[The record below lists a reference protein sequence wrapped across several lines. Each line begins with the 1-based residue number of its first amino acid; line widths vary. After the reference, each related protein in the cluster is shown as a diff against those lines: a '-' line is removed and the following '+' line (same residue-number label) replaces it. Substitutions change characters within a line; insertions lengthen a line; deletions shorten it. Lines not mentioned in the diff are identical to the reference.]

1 MCSPQLARY
10 SLLFSVMKFRV
21 AILSIGFVSG
31 SALSQDAEKIT
42 YADHVRPLL
51 ENKCFSCHNPD
62 KKKGDLDLTSFA
74 ALMVGGG
81 GGTIVEPGNS
91 DSSRIWTT
99 CAKKEEPFMPPE
111 GSPFGPK
118 ELDIIAKWI
127 AGGVLDTKSSLAKKS
142 SKPKIDMG
150 VVVTSGRP
158 EGPIAKP
165 ENVLLEPVIVTPRTT
180 AVVAMAASPWT
191 SLLAVAGQKQ
201 ILLYDTDTKQL
212 AGVFP
217 YSEGYA
223 RSLKFSQNGSLL
235 VMGGGRGG
243 KLGHAVVW
251 DVKSGRRITEVGKEF
266 DQVMSA
272 DISADHKMVAI
283 GSPSKKVK
291 CYDSATGEE
300 LYVISKHTE
309 WIMGVDF
316 SPDGVLL
323 ATSDRNGNVMV
334 WEADNGGEF
343 YVLGQHKASCT
354 DLSWRAD
361 SNILA
366 SCSLDGT
373 ISTWEMSEGKQVKNW
388 AAHSGGVQS
397 ISFTPDGKI
406 VSSGNDGIVR
416 TWDVNGTKLNESTSQ
431 GDLVTKVAALHD
443 SKVAVSAN
451 WQGEIKFLSLENK
464 LAEVGTVSS
473 NPPMIAQR
481 IAQTEQRIS
490 ELNGKAAPSQDAVK
504 KAELALAGL
513 EASLTK
519 TRADAAALDARTKSL
534 PGEIAATE
542 KSIGEFKANR
552 EKSVKEKEARALA
565 IKQYGERVA
574 AIGAIEKELAPVAAD
589 PAKSAPIAAKLA
601 KAKAELG
608 AAPAPLAEIDKVI
621 ADLDGKLKAATE
633 ALAAKKAE
641 TPKVAEALKTAPQRV
656 KDSEA
661 AVGKGKEAIAAA
673 QGAARA
679 VTDELALM
687 QRMIPALKAAQFNVG
702 VLAEKATL
710 AKLETD
716 VSDFTAALKENE
728 EGKVAA
734 AARIES
740 SKKSVADAI
749 AALPAKEDVLK
760 KLKDALVPVEKAHA
774 ALVAANAEA
783 AAKLE
788 AHKKVIAGKEAEL
801 GTFGKLKDDAITAAK
816 KAAEELSKQL
826 GVLTTQ
832 HAEVSKKAA
841 EPSKVVE
848 QKKAELVK
856 AQGVSDEAKKPLAA
870 AQKKLDETLA
880 ALKGPAV
887 KAQAELDAAA
897 KDLAQTRTV
906 AIGKPEMQEKVAIAQ
921 KAVDAKAT
929 ALATAQKAFEAGKVT
944 IQQAEAAVSGILK
957 AVADKDKLVATAK
970 LALDAAEKVLT
981 PSRDQIQKLQASIDS
996 QKKALAEKQA
1006 APAAIEKDTAAKVQA
1021 TTAAIA
1027 ALKAEQPALEKLLAE
1042 AKAKVDAGVQ
1052 GVEGKRAEVAK
1063 AAGDVDAVKK
1073 QKTDGELAI
1082 AAATKEIPTRDKAVA
1097 ECKTELAKLQP
1108 QLEPLRAKVKQLSD
1122 QYLALLP
1129 K

>member
-1 MCSPQLARY
+1 
-10 SLLFSVMKFRV
+10 MKFRV

-31 SALSQDAEKIT
+31 PALSQDAEKIT

-74 ALMVGGG
+74 ALMTGGG
-81 GGTIVEPGNS
+81 GGAIVEPGNAE
-91 DSSRIWTT
+91 SSRIWTT
-99 CAKKEEPFMPPE
+99 CAKKVEPFMPPE

-118 ELDIIAKWI
+118 ELDVIAKWI
-127 AGGVLDTKSSLAKKS
+127 SGGVLDTKSSLAKKS
-142 SKPKIDMG
+142 AKPKIDMG
-150 VVVTSGRP
+150 VAVTAGRP
-158 EGPIAKP
+158 AGPIAKP

-217 YSEGYA
+217 YAEGYA

-291 CYDSATGEE
+291 CYDTASGEE

-323 ATSDRNGNVMV
+323 ATADRNGNVMV
-334 WEADNGGEF
+334 WEAENGGEF
-343 YVLGQHKASCT
+343 YVLGQHKSSCT
-354 DLSWRAD
+354 DLAWRGD

-388 AAHSGGVQS
+388 AAHGGGVQS

-416 TWDVNGTKLNESTSQ
+416 IWDVNGTKLSESASQ
-431 GDLVTKVAALHD
+431 GDLVTKVVALHD

-464 LAEVGTVSS
+464 LSEVGAVSS
-473 NPPMIAQR
+473 NPPLIAQR

-504 KAELALAGL
+504 KAEVVLAGL
-513 EASLTK
+513 EAALVK
-519 TRADAAALDARTKSL
+519 ARADAATLDGRVKAL

-542 KSIGEFKANR
+542 KSISELKANR
-552 EKSVKEKEARALA
+552 EKTGKEKEARVLA
-565 IKQYGERVA
+565 IKQHGERA
-574 AIGAIEKELAPVAAD
+574 AAVVAIEKELAPVAAD

-608 AAPAPLAEIDKVI
+608 VAPAPVAELDKVI
-621 ADLDGKLKAATE
+621 ADLDAKIKSTTE
-633 ALAAKKAE
+633 SLASKKAE
-641 TPKVAEALKTAPQRV
+641 SPKVGEPLKTAPQRI

-673 QGAARA
+673 QSAAKA

-702 VLAEKATL
+702 VLSEKAAL

-716 VSDFTAALKENE
+716 VIDFTAGLKENE

-734 AARIES
+734 AGRMES
-740 SKKSVADAI
+740 SKKSVAEAV
-749 AALPAKEDVLK
+749 AALPIKEDVLK
-760 KLKDALVPVEKAHA
+760 KLKEALIPVEREHA
-774 ALVAANAEA
+774 SLVSASNEA

-788 AHKKVIAGKEAEL
+788 SHRKAIASKEAEL
-801 GTFGKLKDDAITAAK
+801 GTFGKLKEEAIAAVK
-816 KAAEELSKQL
+816 KAEEGLSKEL
-826 GVLTTQ
+826 NVLTTQ
-832 HAEVSKKAA
+832 HADVSKKAA
-841 EPSKVVE
+841 DPAKAVE
-848 QKKAELVK
+848 QRKVELAK
-856 AQGVSDEAKKPLAA
+856 AQIVSEEAKKPMAA
-870 AQKKLDETLA
+870 AQKKLDEVLATL
-880 ALKGPAV
+880 KEPV
-887 KAQAELDAAA
+887 TKAQAEFDAAS
-897 KDLAQTRTV
+897 KELAQTRTV
-906 AIGKPEMQEKVAIAQ
+906 AIGKPEMQEKVTAAQ
-921 KAVDAKAT
+921 KAVEAKVA
-929 ALATAQKAFEAGKVT
+929 ALATAKKAFEAGNAS
-944 IQQAEAAVSGILK
+944 IQQAEAAVAVGVK
-957 AVADKDKLVATAK
+957 AVAEKDKFVASAK
-970 LALDAAEKVLT
+970 LALDAAEKALA
-981 PSRDQIQKLQASIDS
+981 PARDQMQKLQASIES

-1006 APAAIEKDTAAKVQA
+1006 APAAIEKETAAKVQA
-1021 TTAAIA
+1021 ATAAIA
-1027 ALKAEQPALEKLLAE
+1027 ALKAEQPAVEKLLAD
-1042 AKAKVDAGVQ
+1042 AKAKMDAGVK

-1063 AAGDVDAVKK
+1063 ATGDVEAVKK
-1073 QKTDGELAI
+1073 QKTDAEAAI
-1082 AAATKEIPTRDKAVA
+1082 VAATKEIPTRDTAIA
-1097 ECKTELAKLQP
+1097 ECKIELAKLQP
-1108 QLEPLRAKVKQLSD
+1108 QLEPRRAKVKQLTD